1 MTYQCR
7 LQVPVESLRAA
18 LVGLNW
24 SILAPYLVKVRMS
37 ETGSSAGDMRSSRV
51 KHTHLLLIL

>member
-7 LQVPVESLRAA
+7 LQIPDESLRAA

-24 SILAPYLVKVRMS
+24 SILAPYPVKVRMS
-37 ETGSSAGDMRSSRV
+37 RQGVLQAT
-51 KHTHLLLIL
+51 

>member
-24 SILAPYLVKVRMS
+24 SILAPYPVKVRMS
-37 ETGSSAGDMRSSRV
+37 RQGVLQAT
-51 KHTHLLLIL
+51 